1 MIETNVN
8 PEVDEKYQC
17 SIERFAQALQLALS
31 SQAVM
36 SGNVTQLLCRLETL
50 PRNPLLQIVIKSHR
64 IN

>member
-1 MIETNVN
+1 MIEKNVN
-8 PEVDEKYQC
+8 PENDVKFQC

-31 SQAVM
+31 SQAIM
-36 SGNVTQLLCRLETL
+36 SGNLTQLFCRLETL